1 LRGLVAPGAI
11 QLLEE
16 KNPMY
21 VINHLDTHK
30 YVARPGLRH
39 SYTSNVIEVR
49 IFKTR
54 AAAQSEC
61 CSNESVEELQPSG

>member
-1 LRGLVAPGAI
+1 
-11 QLLEE
+11 
-16 KNPMY
+16 MY
-21 VINHLDTHK
+21 VIKHLDTRK

-39 SYTSNVIEVR
+39 SYTGRVIEVR

-61 CSNESVEELQPSG
+61 CSNEGVEELRPSG

>member
-1 LRGLVAPGAI
+1 
-11 QLLEE
+11 
-16 KNPMY
+16 MY
-21 VINHLDTHK
+21 VIKHLDTHK